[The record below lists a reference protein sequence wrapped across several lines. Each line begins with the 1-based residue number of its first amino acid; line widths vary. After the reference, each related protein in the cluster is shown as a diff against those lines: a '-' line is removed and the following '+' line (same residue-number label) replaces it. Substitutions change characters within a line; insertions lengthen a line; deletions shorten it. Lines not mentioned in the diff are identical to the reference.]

1 MTTKRNL
8 TSALNYVYVHMFLD
22 IDFVAGTTAKQPALI
37 LELVFMSSFLD
48 TTDPAVGTIVGPT
61 LTLTLT

>member
-1 MTTKRNL
+1 
-8 TSALNYVYVHMFLD
+8 MFLD

-37 LELVFMSSFLD
+37 LELVVFMSSYLD

-61 LTLTLT
+61 LTLTWT